1 MIMHIS
7 AKKYYLEKNYN
18 CAETILRLSNDEFKL
33 GIDESILK
41 IMAGF
46 GGGMYKESTCGVVT
60 CGIAALSLI
69 LPDKKN
75 LETAVLNYQSQISQ
89 IFSSNEC
96 SNIKPLHRE
105 ELNRCLNVID
115 KAYKILRK
123 IIIEIKE
130 KTE

>member
-1 MIMHIS
+1 MLNS
-7 AKKYYLEKNYN
+7 VKKYYLEENYN
-18 CAETILRLSNDEFKL
+18 CAETILRLSNDEFKM

-46 GGGMYKESTCGVVT
+46 GGGMYKEGTCGVVT
-60 CGIAALSLI
+60 GGIAVLSLI
-69 LPDKKN
+69 FSDKIT
-75 LETAVLNYQSQISQ
+75 LESTVLNYQSQISQ
-89 IFSSNEC
+89 ILSSTEC

-115 KAYKILRK
+115 KAYEILRK
-123 IIIEIKE
+123 IIIETKE